1 MRDWKEFKPLQTPPN
16 PSPFFFKKLSNK
28 VIELFSL
35 PLLYS
40 PFFKLP
46 NRPYMTKCF
55 IYFIVKQNSK
65 TNTNP
70 HSQKMPITWVYNFNC
85 THLGIS
91 KKKKKNCT
99 QLRKLNW
106 QNWIQINFDMKE
118 KWSTY
123 TWLVDILG
131 VVRLLVP
138 NLTRPVFPR
147 IKGIFFFFSLNLI
160 C

>member
-91 KKKKKNCT
+91 KKKKKIV
-99 QLRKLNW
+99 LSSE
-106 QNWIQINFDMKE
+106 NWIGKIESKSILTWRKNGQLILDSLIFWV
-118 KWSTY
+118 WSGY
-123 TWLVDILG
+123 SYLTWLDLFFQEL
-131 VVRLLVP
+131 RE
-138 NLTRPVFPR
+138 
-147 IKGIFFFFSLNLI
+147 FFFFLVWI
-160 C
+160 

>member
-70 HSQKMPITWVYNFNC
+70 HSQKMPITWVYNFTC

-91 KKKKKNCT
+91 KKKKEK
-99 QLRKLNW
+99 LYSAPKIELAKLN
-106 QNWIQINFDMKE
+106 
-118 KWSTY
+118 
-123 TWLVDILG
+123 
-131 VVRLLVP
+131 P
-138 NLTRPVFPR
+138 NQFWHEGKMVNLYLTRWYSGCGQVTR
-147 IKGIFFFFSLNLI
+147 T
-160 C
+160 